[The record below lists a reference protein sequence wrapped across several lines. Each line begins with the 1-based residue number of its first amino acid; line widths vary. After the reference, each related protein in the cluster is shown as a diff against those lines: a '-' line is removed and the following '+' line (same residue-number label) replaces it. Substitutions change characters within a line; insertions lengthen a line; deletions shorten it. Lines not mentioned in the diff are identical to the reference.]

1 MKKIIDKARVYRYN
15 SIVKVEM
22 MKLQVEQAMKEEG
35 RKFPFSFM
43 EPAVALGDV
52 AAFSWKTH
60 NVAVEGLFW
69 FDGCHLVIHGTVQTS
84 GIYRCGRC
92 LTPVSVDRKETLS
105 EVYGT
110 EAVLPEDVEPYNG
123 EYIDLTK
130 TVRETLV
137 LSEPMRVLC
146 RPDCKGLCPQCGA
159 NLNEGPCSCPD
170 DRIDPRMEKLG
181 ELLKSNR

>member
-1 MKKIIDKARVYRYN
+1 
-15 SIVKVEM
+15 
-22 MKLQVEQAMKEEG
+22 MKLQVEQAHKEEG
-35 RKFPFSFM
+35 IKFPFSFS
-43 EPAVALGDV
+43 EPAAKLGEVD
-52 AAFSWKTH
+52 AFPWKSHT
-60 NVAVEGLFW
+60 VTVEGEFW
-69 FDGCHLVIHGTVQTS
+69 FDGRHLVVAGTITTS
-84 GIYRCGRC
+84 GVYPCSRC

-110 EAVLPEDVEPYNG
+110 EAELPEDVEPYNG

-170 DRIDPRMEKLG
+170 DRIDPRLEKLG